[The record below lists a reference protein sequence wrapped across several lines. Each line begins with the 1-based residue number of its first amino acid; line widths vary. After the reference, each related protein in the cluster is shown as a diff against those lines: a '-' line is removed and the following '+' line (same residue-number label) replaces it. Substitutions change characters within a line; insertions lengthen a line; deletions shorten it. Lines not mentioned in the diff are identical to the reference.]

1 MWIRKSLEEDWRRI
15 KEIEDKAI
23 ERYYTADFG
32 EDEVLPR
39 TEEDIR
45 FLIANTQL
53 MVAVDE
59 ADTILGYISYY
70 SIGPYLHLEEHEV
83 HEEYWR
89 VGGGRSLL
97 NHFLQAGEEL
107 ETCQYYSLL
116 VFPEA
121 KWAWNCFLQSG
132 FRTFGFEQI
141 KDLKDEN
148 LQRMME
154 AELKFKNLAR
164 GRVLMIK
171 EK

>member
-1 MWIRKSLEEDWRRI
+1 MRIRKSLEEDWRKI

-23 ERYYTADFG
+23 EWYYTTGFG
-32 EDEVLPR
+32 KDEVLPR

-45 FLIANTQL
+45 FLITNSQL
-53 MVAVDE
+53 MVATDE

-70 SIGPYLHLEEHEV
+70 SIGPYLHLEEHAV

-89 VGGGRSLL
+89 EGVGRLL
-97 NHFLQAGEEL
+97 LTHFLKAGEEL

-121 KWAWNCFLQSG
+121 KWAWNCYLQSG
-132 FRTFGFEQI
+132 FRTFDFEQI
-141 KDLKDEN
+141 MTLKDEN

-154 AELKFKNLAR
+154 AELKLKNLAR